1 MARGEFWHQAAVEGC
16 CMGMTVDGSRGSMSE
31 PNIVPL
37 IDVLLV
43 LIIIFMV
50 ITPVVPQGLD
60 ARLPQ
65 PSPYIDKH
73 ESDPPQTIVV
83 QVAFGGKVLINQD
96 NVTWD
101 DLGSRLEDIFKQRA
115 EKVAFVRGDDSIEFV
130 QVARAVDI
138 MRGAGIDN
146 VGLITANIP
155 ASEK

>member
-1 MARGEFWHQAAVEGC
+1 
-16 CMGMTVDGSRGSMSE
+16 MGMTVGGSKGSISE

-50 ITPVVPQGLD
+50 ITPIMPQGLE

-65 PSPYIDKH
+65 PSSKTEKDTDLAGP
-73 ESDPPQTIVV
+73 IVV
-83 QVAFGGKVLINQD
+83 QVTSANNVLINQESVSW
-96 NVTWD
+96 N
-101 DLGSRLEDIFKQRA
+101 DLGSRLEDIFKRRA
-115 EKVAFVRGDDSIEFV
+115 EKVAFVKGDDAVEFV

-146 VGLITANIP
+146 VGLITANLP
-155 ASEK
+155 ASDK

>member
-1 MARGEFWHQAAVEGC
+1 
-16 CMGMTVDGSRGSMSE
+16 MGMTIGGSRGSISE

-50 ITPVVPQGLD
+50 ITPIMPQGLE

-65 PSPYIDKH
+65 PSPITDKD
-73 ESDPPQTIVV
+73 SDPSRTIVV
-83 QVAFGGKVLINQD
+83 QVTSGNKVLINQE
-96 NVTWD
+96 NVSWS
-101 DLGSRLEDIFKQRA
+101 DLGSRLEDIFKRRA
-115 EKVAFVRGDDSIEFV
+115 EKVAFVKGDDSVEFV

-146 VGLITANIP
+146 VGLITANLP
-155 ASEK
+155 ASDK

>member
-1 MARGEFWHQAAVEGC
+1 
-16 CMGMTVDGSRGSMSE
+16 MGMTVGGSKGSISE

-50 ITPVVPQGLD
+50 ITPIMPQGLE

-65 PSPYIDKH
+65 PSSKTEKDT
-73 ESDPPQTIVV
+73 DPSGPIVV
-83 QVAFGGKVLINQD
+83 QVTSANNVLINQESVSW
-96 NVTWD
+96 N
-101 DLGSRLEDIFKQRA
+101 DLGSRLEHIFKRRA
-115 EKVAFVRGDDSIEFV
+115 EKVAFVKGDDAVEFV

-146 VGLITANIP
+146 VGLITANLP
-155 ASEK
+155 ASDK

>member
-1 MARGEFWHQAAVEGC
+1 
-16 CMGMTVDGSRGSMSE
+16 MGMTVGGSKESISE

-50 ITPVVPQGLD
+50 ITPIMPQGLE

-65 PSPYIDKH
+65 PSSKTEKDT
-73 ESDPPQTIVV
+73 DPSGPIVV
-83 QVAFGGKVLINQD
+83 QVTSANNVLINQESVSW
-96 NVTWD
+96 N
-101 DLGSRLEDIFKQRA
+101 DLGSRLEHIFKRRA
-115 EKVAFVRGDDSIEFV
+115 EKVAFVKGDDAVEFV

-146 VGLITANIP
+146 VGLITANLP
-155 ASEK
+155 ASDK

>member
-1 MARGEFWHQAAVEGC
+1 MNFSSGK
-16 CMGMTVDGSRGSMSE
+16 GSMSE

-50 ITPVVPQGLD
+50 ITPIMPQGLE

-65 PSPYIDKH
+65 PTPAK
-73 ESDPPQTIVV
+73 SDTPPSTQAIIV
-83 QVAFGGKVLINQD
+83 QVMSGDKVLINQE
-96 NVTWD
+96 NVAWD
-101 DLGSRLEDIFKQRA
+101 RLGSRLEDIFKQRA
-115 EKVAFVRGDDSIEFV
+115 EKVAFVKGDDSVEFV

>member
-1 MARGEFWHQAAVEGC
+1 
-16 CMGMTVDGSRGSMSE
+16 MGMTVSGSKGSISE

-50 ITPVVPQGLD
+50 ITPVTPQGLE

-65 PSPYIDKH
+65 PSPNDDRKQ
-73 ESDPPQTIVV
+73 SDNSQAIVV
-83 QVAFGGKVLINQD
+83 RVTSGQRVLINQET
-96 NVTWD
+96 VAWD
-101 DLGSRLEDIFKQRA
+101 DLGSRLENIFKQRA
-115 EKVAFVRGDDSIEFV
+115 EKVAFVQGDDSVEFV

-146 VGLITANIP
+146 VGLITANLP
-155 ASEK
+155 ASDK

>member
-1 MARGEFWHQAAVEGC
+1 
-16 CMGMTVDGSRGSMSE
+16 MGLTVSGNKGSISE

-50 ITPVVPQGLD
+50 ITPVTPQGLE

-65 PSPYIDKH
+65 PSPNDDRKQ
-73 ESDPPQTIVV
+73 SDNSQAIVV
-83 QVAFGGKVLINQD
+83 RVTSGQRVLINQET
-96 NVTWD
+96 VAWD
-101 DLGSRLEDIFKQRA
+101 DLGSRLENIFKQRA
-115 EKVAFVRGDDSIEFV
+115 EKVAFVQGDDSVEFV

-146 VGLITANIP
+146 VGLITANLP
-155 ASEK
+155 ASDK

>member
-1 MARGEFWHQAAVEGC
+1 
-16 CMGMTVDGSRGSMSE
+16 MGMTVSSGKGSGSE

-50 ITPVVPQGLD
+50 ITPIMPQGLE

-65 PSPYIDKH
+65 PTPPTSESQPSPQAI
-73 ESDPPQTIVV
+73 IV
-83 QVAFGGKVLINQD
+83 QVTSGDKVLINQE
-96 NVTWD
+96 NVAWD
-101 DLGSRLEDIFKQRA
+101 HLGSRLEDIFKPRA
-115 EKVAFVRGDDSIEFV
+115 EKVAFVKGDDSVEFV

>member
-1 MARGEFWHQAAVEGC
+1 
-16 CMGMTVDGSRGSMSE
+16 MGMQVGVNRGSISE

-50 ITPVVPQGLD
+50 ITPVTPQGLE

-65 PSPYIDKH
+65 PSPTTDQQNL
-73 ESDPPQTIVV
+73 DLPRTIVV
-83 QVAFGGKVLINQD
+83 QVISEDKVLINQE
-96 NVTWD
+96 NVSWN
-101 DLGSRLEDIFKQRA
+101 DLGSRLEDIFKRRA
-115 EKVAFVRGDDSIEFV
+115 EKVAFVKGDDSVEFV

-146 VGLITANIP
+146 VGLITANLP
-155 ASEK
+155 ASDK

>member
-1 MARGEFWHQAAVEGC
+1 
-16 CMGMTVDGSRGSMSE
+16 MGMTVGGSKGSISE

-50 ITPVVPQGLD
+50 ITPIMPQGLE

-65 PSPYIDKH
+65 PSSKTEKDT
-73 ESDPPQTIVV
+73 DPAGPIVV
-83 QVAFGGKVLINQD
+83 QVTSANNVLINQESVSW
-96 NVTWD
+96 N
-101 DLGSRLEDIFKQRA
+101 DLGSRLEDIFKRRA
-115 EKVAFVRGDDSIEFV
+115 EKVAFVKGDDAVEFV

-146 VGLITANIP
+146 VGLITANLP
-155 ASEK
+155 ASDK

>member
-1 MARGEFWHQAAVEGC
+1 
-16 CMGMTVDGSRGSMSE
+16 MGMTVGGSKGSISE

-50 ITPVVPQGLD
+50 ITPIMPQGLE

-65 PSPYIDKH
+65 PSSKTEKDT
-73 ESDPPQTIVV
+73 DPSGPIVV
-83 QVAFGGKVLINQD
+83 QVTSANNVLINQESVSW
-96 NVTWD
+96 N
-101 DLGSRLEDIFKQRA
+101 DLGSRLEDIFKRRA
-115 EKVAFVRGDDSIEFV
+115 EKVAFVKGDDAVEFV

-146 VGLITANIP
+146 VGLITANLP
-155 ASEK
+155 ASDK

>member
-1 MARGEFWHQAAVEGC
+1 
-16 CMGMTVDGSRGSMSE
+16 MGMTVGGSKGSISE

-50 ITPVVPQGLD
+50 ITPIMPQGLE

-65 PSPYIDKH
+65 PSSKTEKDT
-73 ESDPPQTIVV
+73 DPSEPIVV
-83 QVAFGGKVLINQD
+83 QVTSANKVLINQESVSW
-96 NVTWD
+96 N
-101 DLGSRLEDIFKQRA
+101 DLGSRLEDIFKRRA
-115 EKVAFVRGDDSIEFV
+115 EKVAFVKGDDAVEFV

-146 VGLITANIP
+146 VGLITANLP
-155 ASEK
+155 ASDK

>member
-1 MARGEFWHQAAVEGC
+1 
-16 CMGMTVDGSRGSMSE
+16 MGMTVSGSKGSISE

-50 ITPVVPQGLD
+50 ITPITPQGLE

-65 PSPYIDKH
+65 PSTQAEKDTNP
-73 ESDPPQTIVV
+73 SQAIVV
-83 QVAFGGKVLINQD
+83 QVLINQE
-96 NVTWD
+96 NVSWN
-101 DLGSRLEDIFKQRA
+101 DLGSRLEDIFKRRA
-115 EKVAFVRGDDSIEFV
+115 EKVAFVRGDDSVEFV

-146 VGLITANIP
+146 VGLITANLP
-155 ASEK
+155 ASDK

>member
-1 MARGEFWHQAAVEGC
+1 
-16 CMGMTVDGSRGSMSE
+16 MGMTVSSDKRSMSE

-50 ITPVVPQGLD
+50 ITPLTPQGLET
-60 ARLPQ
+60 RLPQ
-65 PSPYIDKH
+65 PTPDSYVHPTSQAI
-73 ESDPPQTIVV
+73 IV
-83 QVAFGGKVLINQD
+83 QVTSGDKVLINQED
-96 NVTWD
+96 VAWD
-101 DLGSRLEDIFKQRA
+101 HLGSRLEDIFKQRA
-115 EKVAFVRGDDSIEFV
+115 EKVAFVKGDDSVEFV